1 MASLFTSRRA
11 IIITNPTVSNLYGA
25 VISGSLQ
32 KAGFSVHILEVPEGE
47 KYKSLETAA
56 ELYDRLVSLG
66 ARRFEPIVA
75 LGGGVIGDLAGFVA
89 ATYMRGVPYIQI
101 PTSLLAQVDSSVGG
115 KVAVNHPQGKNLIG
129 CFYQPRA
136 VFIDLETLAT
146 LPERQLKAGLAE
158 VIKYSFIRNDGFLSF
173 LEKNLNLILELNRP
187 ILLEIVKRCC
197 QIKAKVVEEDEKDL
211 GTRAILNYGHTI
223 GHAIEALGGY
233 EKYLHGEAISIG
245 MVGAAW
251 IACELGFLKREEVE
265 RHEEILSRVGLP
277 TKLSEF
283 SESQVIDQM
292 QWDKK
297 WVSEKSRF
305 VLLEKIGSPILYS
318 DVPVS
323 VIKKALRRLSL
334 ERRGE

>member
-1 MASLFTSRRA
+1 
-11 IIITNPTVSNLYGA
+11 
-25 VISGSLQ
+25 
-32 KAGFSVHILEVPEGE
+32 
-47 KYKSLETAA
+47 
-56 ELYDRLVSLG
+56 
-66 ARRFEPIVA
+66 
-75 LGGGVIGDLAGFVA
+75 
-89 ATYMRGVPYIQI
+89 
-101 PTSLLAQVDSSVGG
+101 
-115 KVAVNHPQGKNLIG
+115 
-129 CFYQPRA
+129 
-136 VFIDLETLAT
+136 
-146 LPERQLKAGLAE
+146 
-158 VIKYSFIRNDGFLSF
+158 
-173 LEKNLNLILELNRP
+173 
-187 ILLEIVKRCC
+187 
-197 QIKAKVVEEDEKDL
+197 
-211 GTRAILNYGHTI
+211 
-223 GHAIEALGGY
+223 
-233 EKYLHGEAISIG
+233 